1 MSKRKLSRRAGLLL
15 LSLCL
20 SAGSL
25 ASPALPVAAAMRT
38 HPLAS
43 VQVTIGEHEVAW
55 TTAPFLYRGVT
66 YVPLREA
73 AERLG
78 AEVKWNT
85 AKRAAEVRVHG
96 DTILHRAG
104 TVLFSVN
111 GDPLRTDDVS
121 IDRDGV
127 TLVPLRAMAEI
138 MKAEVRASAAVAGTK
153 RVDLMPDRATVSS
166 TETEAAD
173 RYLIAQRYSGIAL
186 IAKGDHILLRKG
198 YGYDSENH
206 LVRADRKSRLGS
218 LTKSFTAAA
227 VMKLAEEGK
236 LRLDDSLESFVPG
249 FPAGDRITVHL
260 LLSHLSGINPNFPR
274 EAGMSLQDTIEAIR
288 SKPLL
293 VEPGSK
299 FIYSNSG
306 YVVLAGIIEKASGMS
321 YGDYLKQSFWEPL
334 GLNGTGEAKSS
345 VPVIQ
350 GYVSAGDQ
358 IWAPAGPYLSQS
370 GTGTLYSTA
379 DDMLTWIASFETEQ
393 VLRQASIAQMFT
405 PYSEKNYGYGWMI
418 RQENG
423 GTRIFHNGSG
433 TGYATGMSRELGG
446 GYTIIL
452 LGNHAGMDT
461 LTLMTEIRKRL
472 P

>member
-1 MSKRKLSRRAGLLL
+1 MSKKKLSRLAGFLL
-15 LSLCL
+15 LSL
-20 SAGSL
+20 SL
-25 ASPALPVAAAMRT
+25 GTGPLLTPDLPVTAAQEANAAT
-38 HPLAS
+38 SAS
-43 VQVTIGEHEVAW
+43 MTIGGQEMAW
-55 TTAPFLYRGVT
+55 TTPPFIYRGVT

-78 AEVKWNT
+78 AEVKWNS
-85 AKRAAEVRVHG
+85 AKRAVELRVHG
-96 DTILHRAG
+96 DIIWHRAG
-104 TVLFSVN
+104 TDLFSVN
-111 GDPLRTDDVS
+111 GDPLRTAGVS
-121 IDRDGV
+121 IDRSGV
-127 TLVPLRAMAEI
+127 TLVPLRAI
-138 MKAEVRASAAVAGTK
+138 AEVLKAGVSAVAMAGTM
-153 RVDLMPDRATVSS
+153 RVDLTPDPATISS
-166 TETEAAD
+166 ADTEAAD
-173 RYLIAQRYSGIAL
+173 RFLIAQRYSGIAL
-186 IAKGDHILLRKG
+186 IAKGDQILLRKG
-198 YGYDSENH
+198 YGYDGEDQ

-236 LRLDDSLESFVPG
+236 LRLDDTLESYFPG

-274 EAGMSLQDTIEAIR
+274 EAGLSLQNTIEAIQA
-288 SKPLL
+288 KPLL

-321 YGDYLKQSFWEPL
+321 YGEYLKQSLWEPL
-334 GLNGTGEAKSS
+334 GLRDTGEAKPSI
-345 VPVIQ
+345 PVIQ

-393 VLRQASIAQMFT
+393 VLRQTSISRMFT
-405 PYSEKNYGYGWMI
+405 PYSEKNYGYGWMV

-423 GTRIFHNGSG
+423 VTRVFHNGSG

-446 GYTIIL
+446 GYTVIL
-452 LGNHAGMDT
+452 LGNHSGMDT

>member
-1 MSKRKLSRRAGLLL
+1 MSMRKYSCLTGLLL
-15 LSLCL
+15 AVGVC
-20 SAGSL
+20 AGSL
-25 ASPALPVAAAMRT
+25 LTPALPTAVAQQTQAVT
-38 HPLAS
+38 S
-43 VQVTIGEHEVAW
+43 VNVTIGGQEIVW
-55 TTAPFLYRGVT
+55 TTTPLVYRGVT
-66 YVPLREA
+66 YVPLRET

-85 AKRAAEVRVHG
+85 VKRAAELRLHG
-96 DTILHRAG
+96 DTMLHRAG
-104 TVLFSVN
+104 TDLFSVN
-111 GDPLRTDDVS
+111 GDPIRMEWAS
-121 IDRDGV
+121 FDRGGV
-127 TLVPLRAMAEI
+127 TLVPMRALAEVL
-138 MKAEVRASAAVAGTK
+138 KAEVRAGAATGIMQI
-153 RVDLMPDRATVSS
+153 DLMPDPATFSS
-166 TETEAAD
+166 PQTDAAD

-186 IAKGDHILLRKG
+186 IAKGDQILLRKG
-198 YGYDSENH
+198 YGYDGENH

-236 LRLDDSLESFVPG
+236 LRLDDTLDSYFPG

-274 EAGMSLQDTIEAIR
+274 EAGLSLLDTIEAIQA
-288 SKPLL
+288 KPLL

-306 YVVLAGIIEKASGMS
+306 YVVLAGIIEKTSGMS
-321 YGDYLKQSFWEPL
+321 YGEYLKQHFFDPL
-334 GLNGTGEAKSS
+334 GLNETGEAKPS
-345 VPVIQ
+345 VSVIQ

-358 IWAPAGPYLSQS
+358 LWAPAGPYISQS

-379 DDMLTWIASFETEQ
+379 DNMLTWIASFETER
-393 VLRQASIAQMFT
+393 VLRQTSIAQMMT

-423 GTRIFHNGSG
+423 VTRVFHNGSG

-446 GYTIIL
+446 GYTLIL
-452 LGNHAGMDT
+452 LGNHSGMDT